1 MLGLICQVVYDYSK
15 STVTGWKIGQMASSR
30 MNLETRGEVI
40 RNIRKYFNDINYME
54 VDTPVLN
61 VTPGPEAHIRPFTT
75 DLCTHLDEARDTMYL
90 HASPE
95 LNMKLILSQGWSRIF
110 QFAHVF
116 RNGEITALHH
126 PEFAMIEWYQAG
138 ADYRDMMD
146 LCAGL
151 VGTIGRQAGIHA
163 FSFEGKACDPN
174 MPPVRISVA
183 EAFARFANGMDVLGT
198 ITNPA
203 DPDPSAG
210 PLADELT
217 KVGITF
223 TKSDRWE
230 DLFFKVMMDRIE
242 PRLGIGQPTILYDY
256 PACLAVLSK
265 LREKDLRVAERFEI
279 YVCGV
284 ELANGCTEL
293 QGKEPHKQR
302 FAHSRKLSNRL
313 YGRKFPTDD
322 DFVEIGDVLPPCAG
336 VALGLD
342 RLVML
347 VTGADRVTD
356 VMWTPTHMELPLK

>member
-1 MLGLICQVVYDYSK
+1 
-15 STVTGWKIGQMASSR
+15 MASSR
-30 MNLETRGEVI
+30 TILETRGEVI
-40 RNIRKYFNDINYME
+40 RNIRKHFTDIDYTE

-61 VTPGPEAHIRPFTT
+61 LAPGPEVHIRPFTT
-75 DLCTHLDEARDTMYL
+75 DLFTQWNESRCTMYL

-95 LNMKLILSQGWSRIF
+95 LNMKLILSCGWPRIF

-116 RNGEITALHH
+116 RNGEISALNH
-126 PEFAMIEWYQAG
+126 PEFTMIEWYQADS
-138 ADYRDMMD
+138 DYRDMME
-146 LCAGL
+146 LCTGL
-151 VGTIGRQAGIHA
+151 LMKIGSQAGIDA
-163 FSFEGKACDPN
+163 FSFRDKACDPN

-183 EAFARFANGMDVLGT
+183 DAFLRFADGIDILGT

-217 KVGITF
+217 KVGISF

-230 DLFFKVMMDRIE
+230 DLFFKVMVNRIE
-242 PRLGIGQPTILYDY
+242 PRLGVGQPTILYDY

-265 LREKDLRVAERFEI
+265 LREEDPRVAERFEI

-293 QGKEPHKQR
+293 QGGEAHKKR
-302 FAHSRKLSNRL
+302 FTHSRNLSHRL
-313 YGRKFPTDD
+313 YGREFPTDEH
-322 DFVEIGDVLPPCAG
+322 FVEISETALPACAG

-347 VTGADRVTD
+347 VTGADHVTD
-356 VMWTPTHMELPLK
+356 VMWTPANIEMT